1 MIRIR
6 HLVVLAAATT
16 AIALTNATPSRAE
29 SATTMSKATLTLD
42 GAKKVAAAAVAEAK
56 RLQAPSGAIAI
67 VDEGGALLYLERLDN
82 TFPAA
87 ATVAMEKAR
96 TAATFRRATSIFE
109 DAIKGGR
116 LALLGVDVMTPL
128 QGGIPVVVD
137 GVVVG
142 AIGVSGAATA
152 QQDDD
157 IAKGAVA
164 GWAALASSR

>member
-6 HLVVLAAATT
+6 NAAVLVGTM
-16 AIALTNATPSRAE
+16 AIALAVAATAPAAPS
-29 SATTMSKATLTLD
+29 TTMSKATLTLE
-42 GAKKVAAAAVAEAK
+42 GAKKVAGAAVSEAR
-56 RLQAPSGAIAI
+56 RLQAPSGAIAV

-87 ATVAMEKAR
+87 ATVAIEKAR
-96 TAATFRRATSIFE
+96 TAATFRRATSLFE

-142 AIGVSGAATA
+142 AIGVSGAASA
-152 QQDDD
+152 AQDDD

-164 GWAALASSR
+164 GWTAVASGR